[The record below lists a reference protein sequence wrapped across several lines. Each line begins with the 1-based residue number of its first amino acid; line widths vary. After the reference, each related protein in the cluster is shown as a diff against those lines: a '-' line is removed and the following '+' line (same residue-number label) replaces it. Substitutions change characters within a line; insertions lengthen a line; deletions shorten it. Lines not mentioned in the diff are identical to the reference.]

1 MNSEF
6 PSSDTPASGTPNGDT
21 LSSDTLNSGAQNSG
35 AQNSGALNI
44 EPALKALAAALH
56 GEGPAVELSVGGDGQ
71 LVVGHLETPGC
82 DDAVAVVRTS
92 GSTGAPKAT
101 VLTVESL
108 AASSMATALALK
120 GEGQWLLALP
130 VQYVAGIQVLV
141 RSLFAGTRPWV
152 MDMSRG
158 FTPEAFR
165 AGAQELTDKI
175 RFTSLVP
182 TQLQRLLEDPSPET
196 LAVLRRFN
204 AILLGGAPAPASL
217 LSAARDAGV
226 RVITTYGSA
235 ESCGGCVYDGFPLEG
250 VSVRVEADGRIL
262 LGGDTIAAGY
272 LEAPDEAGATFFEED
287 GVRWYRTSDLG
298 SIDEDGRLTVHGRAD
313 DVIITGGIKVSAA
326 HVQEE
331 LEKSDAVTAA
341 FVAGVPSAEWGQA
354 VAAYVAL
361 AGSGS
366 GAPQPGGS
374 AASGDH
380 AVVLEREWHR
390 TLGILAPKTVLAA
403 SSLLMLPNGKPDRLA
418 MAAEL
423 NALHQGK

>member
-1 MNSEF
+1 MNSG
-6 PSSDTPASGTPNGDT
+6 P
-21 LSSDTLNSGAQNSG
+21 LNV
-35 AQNSGALNI
+35 

-56 GEGPAVELSVGGDGQ
+56 GEGPAVELSVGSDGA
-71 LVVGHLETPGC
+71 LLVGHVETPGC

-130 VQYVAGIQVLV
+130 VEYVAGIQVLV

-158 FTPEAFR
+158 FTPEAFTE
-165 AGAQELTDKI
+165 AALELTDRI

-182 TQLQRLLEDPSPET
+182 TQLQRLLDEPSPET

-204 AILLGGAPAPASL
+204 AVLLGGAPAPASL
-217 LSAARDAGV
+217 LAAARDAGV

-235 ESCGGCVYDGFPLEG
+235 ETSGGCVYDGFPLEG
-250 VSVRVEADGRIL
+250 VSLRIEGDGRIL

-272 LEAPDEAGATFFEED
+272 LEAPESTETFFEED

-298 SIDEDGRLTVHGRAD
+298 SIGEDGRLTVLGRAD
-313 DVIITGGIKVSAA
+313 DVIITGGMKVSAA
-326 HVQEE
+326 HVQDE
-331 LEKSDAVTAA
+331 LVKSDGVAAA

-361 AGSGS
+361 AESAR
-366 GAPQPGGS
+366 GAEAGDALRS
-374 AASGDH
+374 RDH
-380 AVVLEREWHR
+380 AVVLQQEWRR

-403 SSLLMLPNGKPDRLA
+403 SSLPLLPNGKPDRLA
-418 MAAEL
+418 MTAEL
-423 NALHQGK
+423 NALHEGK

>member
-1 MNSEF
+1 MNTDPQDTESQNSE
-6 PSSDTPASGTPNGDT
+6 PLGTGST
-21 LSSDTLNSGAQNSG
+21 NSGV
-35 AQNSGALNI
+35 LDI
-44 EPALKALAAALH
+44 DPALKALAAALH
-56 GEGPAVELSVGGDGQ
+56 GEGPAVELSVDEDGA

-92 GSTGAPKAT
+92 GSTGTPKAT

-152 MDMSRG
+152 MDMSGG
-158 FTPEAFR
+158 FTPEAFT
-165 AGAQELTDKI
+165 AAAHELTDKI

-182 TQLQRLLEDPSPET
+182 TQLRRLLDAPAPET

-204 AILLGGAPAPASL
+204 AVLLGGAPAPASL
-217 LSAARDAGV
+217 LAAARDAGV

-250 VSVRVEADGRIL
+250 VSVRVEEDGRIL

-272 LEAPDEAGATFFEED
+272 LEAPDEGGSTFFEED

-298 SIDEDGRLTVHGRAD
+298 RIDDDGRLTVLGRAD

-331 LEKSDAVTAA
+331 LEKSDDVAAA

-354 VAAYVAL
+354 VAAYVAV
-361 AGSGS
+361 AG
-366 GAPQPGGS
+366 PPGGTAEPAGP
-374 AASGDH
+374 AASGEH
-380 AVVLEREWHR
+380 GVVLEQEWHR

>member
-1 MNSEF
+1 MN
-6 PSSDTPASGTPNGDT
+6 TPAKASGPV
-21 LSSDTLNSGAQNSG
+21 
-35 AQNSGALNI
+35 NI
-44 EPALKALAAALH
+44 EPALTALAAALH
-56 GEGPAVELSVGGDGQ
+56 GEGPAVELSIGDDGA

-152 MDMSRG
+152 MDMSHG
-158 FTPEAFR
+158 FTPEAFT
-165 AGAQELTDKI
+165 AAAQELTDKI

-182 TQLQRLLEDPSPET
+182 TQLQRLLDAPSPDT

-204 AILLGGAPAPASL
+204 AVLLGGAPAPASL
-217 LSAARDAGV
+217 LAAAREAGV

-250 VSVRVEADGRIL
+250 VSVRVEEDGRIL

-272 LEAPDEAGATFFEED
+272 LESPESTDTFFEED
-287 GVRWYRTSDLG
+287 GVRWYRTGDLG
-298 SIDEDGRLTVHGRAD
+298 SIDDGGRLTVLGRAD
-313 DVIITGGIKVSAA
+313 DVIITGGVKVSAA

-331 LEKSDAVTAA
+331 LEKSDGVAAA
-341 FVAGVPSAEWGQA
+341 FVAGVPSTEWGQA

-361 AGSGS
+361 ADPAADAAP
-366 GAPQPGGS
+366 GAE
-374 AASGDH
+374 AGDA
-380 AVVLEREWHR
+380 AVVLEQHWHR
-390 TLGILAPKTVLAA
+390 TLGALAPKTVLAA
-403 SSLLMLPNGKPDRLA
+403 SELLMLPNGKPDRLA
-418 MAAEL
+418 MTAEL
-423 NALHQGK
+423 KARHQGK

>member
-1 MNSEF
+1 MN
-6 PSSDTPASGTPNGDT
+6 TPAKAAGPI
-21 LSSDTLNSGAQNSG
+21 
-35 AQNSGALNI
+35 NI

-56 GEGPAVELSVGGDGQ
+56 GEGPAVELSIGENGA
-71 LVVGHLETPGC
+71 LVVGHVETPGC

-152 MDMSRG
+152 MDMSHG
-158 FTPEAFR
+158 FTPEAFT
-165 AGAQELTDKI
+165 AAAQELTDKI

-182 TQLQRLLEDPSPET
+182 TQLQRLLDAPSTET
-196 LAVLRRFN
+196 LAALRRFN
-204 AILLGGAPAPASL
+204 AVLLGGAPAPASL
-217 LSAARDAGV
+217 LAAAREAGV

-250 VSVRVEADGRIL
+250 VSVRVEEDGRIL

-272 LEAPDEAGATFFEED
+272 LESPESTDTFFEED

-298 SIDEDGRLTVHGRAD
+298 SIDDDGRLTVLGRAD
-313 DVIITGGIKVSAA
+313 DVIITGGVKVSAA

-331 LEKSDAVTAA
+331 LEKSDGVAAA

-361 AGSGS
+361 ADPAPAP
-366 GAPQPGGS
+366 GAEGG
-374 AASGDH
+374 DT
-380 AVVLEREWHR
+380 AVVLEQQWHR
-390 TLGILAPKTVLAA
+390 MLGVLAPKTVLAA
-403 SSLLMLPNGKPDRLA
+403 SALLMLPNGKPDRLA
-418 MAAEL
+418 MTAEL
-423 NALHQGK
+423 KARHQGK

>member
-1 MNSEF
+1 MNTE
-6 PSSDTPASGTPNGDT
+6 P
-21 LSSDTLNSGAQNSG
+21 LNSRPTSRGV
-35 AQNSGALNI
+35 LNI
-44 EPALKALAAALH
+44 DPALKALAAALH
-56 GEGPAVELSVGGDGQ
+56 GEGPAVELSVDQDGA
-71 LVVGHLETPGC
+71 LVVGHVETPGC

-92 GSTGAPKAT
+92 GSTGTPKAA

-152 MDMSRG
+152 MDMSGG
-158 FTPEAFR
+158 FTPEAFT
-165 AGAQELTDKI
+165 AAAEELTDKI

-182 TQLQRLLEDPSPET
+182 TQLQRLLDAPSPET

-204 AILLGGAPAPASL
+204 AVLLGGAPAPAPL
-217 LSAARDAGV
+217 LAAAREAGV

-250 VSVRVEADGRIL
+250 VSVRVDQDGRIL

-272 LEAPDEAGATFFEED
+272 LEAPDEAGSTFFEED

-298 SIDEDGRLTVHGRAD
+298 SIDDDGRLTVLGRAD
-313 DVIITGGIKVSAA
+313 DVIITGGIKVSAL

-331 LEKSDAVTAA
+331 LEKSDDVAAA

-361 AGSGS
+361 ARP
-366 GAPQPGGS
+366 AGGT
-374 AASGDH
+374 AGPEETAGTGDH

-390 TLGILAPKTVLAA
+390 TLGILAPKTVRAA